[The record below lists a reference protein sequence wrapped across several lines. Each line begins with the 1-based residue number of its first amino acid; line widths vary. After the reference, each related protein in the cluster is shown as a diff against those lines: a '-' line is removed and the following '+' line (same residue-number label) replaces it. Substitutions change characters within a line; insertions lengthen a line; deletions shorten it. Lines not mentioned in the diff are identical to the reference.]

1 MIIVHKK
8 PTYGEL
14 IDLFEVTT
22 SADDL
27 YEKFHDQYPNIKV
40 GRVDRFF
47 DTVSRII
54 APTKLSLTGKCSLTG
69 SPLISYRKRHW
80 ELRIRNKYGNMQHLF
95 IIHNFNF
102 H

>member
-1 MIIVHKK
+1 MIIVHEK

-47 DTVSRII
+47 DTVSRIT
-54 APTKLSLTGKCSLTG
+54 APTKPSLTGKCSLTG

-80 ELRIRNKYGNMQHLF
+80 EPRIRNKYGNMQHLF
-95 IIHNFNF
+95 IIYNFNF

>member
-1 MIIVHKK
+1 MIIVHEK

-47 DTVSRII
+47 DTVSRIT
-54 APTKLSLTGKCSLTG
+54 APTKPSLTGKCSLTG

-80 ELRIRNKYGNMQHLF
+80 EPRIRNKYGNMQHLF